1 MMSFL
6 FAYTTERRQI
16 TISGLVADIFTDE
29 ADFVWAC
36 IAKMLRKVALS
47 ASGNL
52 RGIFDIDLV
61 FAEPRIVY
69 PQQSHSPQAS
79 H

>member
-16 TISGLVADIFTDE
+16 TISGFVADIFTDE

-36 IAKMLRKVALS
+36 IAKMPRKVALS

-52 RGIFDIDLV
+52 
-61 FAEPRIVY
+61 
-69 PQQSHSPQAS
+69 
-79 H
+79 